1 MYNFRKKGLFLG
13 GQNVISWGVTR
24 GDWGGAFAPPPSLY
38 VKKGPAVRT
47 IHKIL
52 SSIKQVKVD
61 RGIPMLCIRTIV
73 HYINIYSRIVIQL
86 NMYVKIITSSGFK
99 STILTDFVQGQLRV
113 PFRFGRC
120 LKFPGSTLIYRKL
133 SSPPQALRLR
143 ARLDTK
149 WKKKIGAEFM
159 TSVSY
164 RPEVITPTFTRV
176 QIQSNLGTTA
186 SRSTYSKV
194 SMSKLSCDV
203 YT

>member
-1 MYNFRKKGLFLG
+1 M
-13 GQNVISWGVTR
+13 
-24 GDWGGAFAPPPSLY
+24 
-38 VKKGPAVRT
+38 
-47 IHKIL
+47 L
-52 SSIKQVKVD
+52 SSIKQVKVG
-61 RGIPMLCIRTIV
+61 RGNPMLCIRSIV

-149 WKKKIGAEFM
+149 WKKNRSRIYDLGVVPTRGNKRYLSISILNSQRYIQR
-159 TSVSY
+159 TSNNKRVM
-164 RPEVITPTFTRV
+164 VFGTPCLTRGCKN
-176 QIQSNLGTTA
+176 I
-186 SRSTYSKV
+186 
-194 SMSKLSCDV
+194 MS
-203 YT
+203 